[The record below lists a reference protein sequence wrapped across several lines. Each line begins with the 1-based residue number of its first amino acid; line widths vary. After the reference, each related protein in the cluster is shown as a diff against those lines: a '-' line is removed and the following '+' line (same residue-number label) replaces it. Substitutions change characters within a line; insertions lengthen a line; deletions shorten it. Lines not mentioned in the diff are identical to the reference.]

1 MGSSSNPNNPPPY
14 TPTPT
19 NFNESSQ
26 PQNKSIDS
34 PMGSPH
40 TPVPMINQQMINK
53 PPHTMNQQHTSHMK
67 MTTPQ
72 SAFAPQLYPYNA
84 DSLATDITQC
94 KEPKLARC
102 KSCNFIVMTR
112 VEKKVSICQL
122 IIVILMFC
130 SIYLIVPSICVLIF
144 CSDYEHFCTR
154 CQSSIGRKKG
164 CCC

>member
-1 MGSSSNPNNPPPY
+1 MSGLPPYQNQAQVSPEPYQNSMNDKSLSPVPSPVQSPTFTAQGPPPPQVY
-14 TPTPT
+14 APG
-19 NFNESSQ
+19 Q
-26 PQNKSIDS
+26 PG
-34 PMGSPH
+34 PAPL
-40 TPVPMINQQMINK
+40 T
-53 PPHTMNQQHTSHMK
+53 
-67 MTTPQ
+67 
-72 SAFAPQLYPYNA
+72 FAPQMYPYNA
-84 DSLATDITQC
+84 DSLTTDITQC

-130 SIYLIVPSICVLIF
+130 SIYLIVSGIFVLIF